1 MKKFKVAIEQMAK
14 DTVWIIKWVLKEC
27 SIYLLIFLADW
38 TSYNSMEHTMNHL
51 KKEQLL
57 FLCLVN
63 NTLSVI
69 VIGDN
74 VFQRIQTQEILKFL

>member
-1 MKKFKVAIEQMAK
+1 
-14 DTVWIIKWVLKEC
+14 
-27 SIYLLIFLADW
+27 
-38 TSYNSMEHTMNHL
+38 MEHTVNHL

-69 VIGDN
+69 LIGDN
-74 VFQRIQTQEILKFL
+74 VFQRIQIQEILKFL